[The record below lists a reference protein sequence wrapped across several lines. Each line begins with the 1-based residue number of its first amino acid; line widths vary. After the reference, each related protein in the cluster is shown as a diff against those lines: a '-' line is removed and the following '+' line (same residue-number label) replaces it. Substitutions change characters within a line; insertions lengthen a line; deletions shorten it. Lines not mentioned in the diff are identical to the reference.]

1 MLFFTPLAGMV
12 PGQVA
17 AAALVVIGSMML
29 TQARHIDWGDREVAV
44 PAFLTIA
51 LMPFTY
57 SITAGVGAGVIS
69 YVVIKAGAG
78 KWREPGV
85 LMWSL
90 SLVFVVFFALH
101 PLKAWLGIH

>member
-29 TQARHIDWGDREVAV
+29 TQARHIEWADREVAI

-57 SITAGVGAGVIS
+57 SITAGVGAGVIA
-69 YVVIKAGAG
+69 YCAIKAGRG
-78 KWREPGV
+78 RWREPGV
-85 LMWSL
+85 LMWGL
-90 SLVFVVFFALH
+90 TVVFLVYFALH
-101 PLKAWLGIH
+101 PIKLWLGIH